1 MIGKLSGIID
11 SFGEDHLVLDVSG
24 VGYLVFA
31 SSRTLARIGQVGDT
45 ASVLI
50 ITHVREDAITL
61 FGFADKVEKEWFK
74 LLTSVQGVGVK
85 AGLSILAA
93 CPAEQLAYIIA
104 SQDKAALTRA
114 NGVGSKIAT
123 RILTELKDKAG
134 KMDLGKSGMLATV
147 SNDTNAEVVVL
158 SEGIEQDAIS
168 ALKNLGYGG
177 SDAMRAVTSIM
188 RRNEEEQDR
197 DMGLQSLIRLALKEL
212 SS

>member
-11 SFGEDHLVLDVSG
+11 SFGSDHLILDVSG

-31 SSRTLARIGQVGDT
+31 SARTLARIGQVGDV
-45 ASVLI
+45 ASILI

-61 FGFADKVEKEWFK
+61 FGFADEQEKNWFK

-93 CPAEQLAYIIA
+93 CPAEQLAYVIA

-114 NGVGSKIAT
+114 DGIGPKIAT
-123 RILTELKDKAG
+123 RILMELKDKAG
-134 KMDLGKSGMLATV
+134 KIDLANSISTTSANNSVCAPQDMGAS
-147 SNDTNAEVVVL
+147 
-158 SEGIEQDAIS
+158 GIEQDAVS

-177 SDAMRAVTSIM
+177 SEAMRVITLARHAAKEKGEIL
-188 RRNEEEQDR
+188 D
-197 DMGLQSLIRLALKEL
+197 LQALIRLALKEL